1 MKQLFAISVLALVGV
16 GLSAKEPI
24 MVGHRGSDIGV
35 ESSVEALEN
44 GARRGYAFIESDVR
58 VTADTA
64 FVLAH
69 DETTERLGSG
79 LVVAQSTLAQLQ
91 ADTLRQTRWDV
102 PYTGRMATLG
112 EMLDICRRYNVRP
125 LIELKW
131 ATGINSNDQSNI
143 PALISFITTAGMRDK
158 AMILTSMKPCLEY
171 IRTNY
176 PDVECQLLVQDKFEE
191 NLQWCIDHGMG
202 IDVQYRSLT
211 EEGIRKFHDAGLPVN
226 VWTVNDP
233 SDAARFAEMGVDFIT
248 TDRL

>member
-1 MKQLFAISVLALVGV
+1 MKQLFTLALA
-16 GLSAKEPI
+16 LSAMAMQAATPI

-35 ESSVEALEN
+35 ESTVEALEN
-44 GARRGYAFIESDVR
+44 GARRGYAFLESDVR
-58 VTADTA
+58 VSADTA

-91 ADTLRQTRWDV
+91 ADTLRQTRWGKV
-102 PYTGRMATLG
+102 YTGHMATLG
-112 EMLDICRRYNVRP
+112 DMLDICRRYDARP

-131 ATGINSNDQSNI
+131 ATGINTNDQSNI
-143 PALISFITTAGMRDK
+143 PALIEFVTKAGMRHK
-158 AMILTSMKPCLEY
+158 AMILTSMKPCLEF

-202 IDVQYRSLT
+202 IDVHLKSLT
-211 EEGIRKFHDAGLPVN
+211 PEGLRKFHDAGLPVN

-233 SDAARFAEMGVDFIT
+233 ADAARFTEMGVDFIT